1 MAKKHLIIGSGSA
14 ALSALEKIRSL
25 NQEDEINLVSLEDCL
40 PYSPT
45 SLPYL
50 LAGRVKE
57 ENIYIKDEAY
67 FNEMKATLARGRR
80 WSR

>member
-1 MAKKHLIIGSGSA
+1 MGATKKHLIIGSGSA
-14 ALSALEKIRSL
+14 ALSALDKIRSL
-25 NQEDEINLVSLEDCL
+25 NQEDEVKLVSQEDCL

-57 ENIYIKDEAY
+57 ENIWLRVGK
-67 FNEMKATLARGRR
+67 FEMIGCLVSSLANM
-80 WSR
+80 S